1 MQDFTSR
8 IAVHG
13 EPGAGKTTFV
23 KQLCYLWAKD
33 RNKMTNFMGQ
43 YYVVLAITLRHVK
56 QHQKLMDI
64 IKMLM
69 SFISIAEIGAILN
82 KLIQSPTTVCLLLDG
97 YDEMRNSNVKIEA
110 IVRGGEEKNTKVV
123 TTTRPHRI
131 LDFRSWGEGE
141 EHISLKGFS
150 KEQAKLYIKSYFS
163 DRKESSEKMIE
174 QINEQRM
181 WQLTIAP
188 IRLEMMCTVWSNY
201 GTLGKRLSQIY
212 EMFLYCLLRHME
224 ERHVEQPETQ
234 QNKLHD
240 KYRQSHIIPTAAM
253 AYTWISCGK
262 LKITFDYTDLE
273 KIERVEKENIL
284 DLGCIVEVAPTTNLE
299 KLSWRF
305 PHLSIQEYF
314 VAYYISVFSE
324 SSQVVDAML
333 PKGFTVYDLES
344 KQNILKFLCGIHSSV
359 ANNIISQGISNT
371 KGSNANRLFTKLLCS
386 LLSEYN
392 NEKDCQFPL
401 PSEICIGSNF
411 QLDFANEDGKRL
423 ALDLKLDVQGQ
434 QLKRLF
440 IANNSSNVHV
450 TLLVFE
456 VSLLFKMSDKNLDFV
471 KEIFVVVSD
480 EEEINSICGTLS
492 CMNNIQTAYFNITP
506 STLSRNIHHTKFPK
520 VLKALKKLQTLHIR
534 GDEILVLGNI
544 MMKSPP
550 KSLKHLYIH
559 ELGSSI
565 EHINAFHSAL
575 RKAPTSIYLTLAK
588 ISMIDCFTEK
598 KSSPKIVELELG
610 GLTATQN
617 VYKKNLFED
626 INSFTDLQILR
637 TVDVFWT
644 ETALHSVGK
653 CRGVKEL
660 DLLHKNSF
668 ESNIDFDMILNV
680 CENLKVLLINTRN
693 IYKKEMD
700 DEPDNP
706 VETDKENQESNYDH
720 IEKESKSEIHMNLE
734 ELLVAGN
741 IQYKSMSFSHKLQNL
756 QQLYLVLT
764 DETMELL
771 DKIVSLSP
779 LNLKTL
785 LIWTKQN
792 VTKTTKQITEF
803 YPANVTPKLEE
814 LYLYCSKGSASWEE
828 IWELLEMLPE
838 TFRHLVLS
846 GFKLSNFKKHV
857 NLGER
862 MKQMEKL
869 TITYHTL
876 DGEDQ
881 SIIEEL
887 KAAKDSLEIIYN
899 EDACFR
905 KLSQCSVNPDDPVR
919 VATLQRCRKIVN
931 LI

>member
-13 EPGAGKTTFV
+13 QPGAGKTTFV

-33 RNKMTNFMGQ
+33 RNKMANFMGQ
-43 YYVVLAITLRHVK
+43 YFVVLAITLRHAK
-56 QHQKLMDI
+56 QHQSLMDI

-69 SFISIAEIGAILN
+69 SFLSIAEIGAILN
-82 KLIQSPTTVCLLLDG
+82 RLVKSPTTVCLLLDG

-110 IVRGGEEKNTKVV
+110 IVRGREVKDTKVV
-123 TTTRPHRI
+123 TTTRPHRVSDI
-131 LDFRSWGEGE
+131 RSLGEGE

-163 DRKESSEKMIE
+163 DSKESSEKMIE
-174 QINEQRM
+174 QINEQGM

-240 KYRQSHIIPTAAM
+240 KYKESHIIPTAAM

-262 LKITFDYTDLE
+262 LKFTFDTSDMEKLE
-273 KIERVEKENIL
+273 EVKRDNIL
-284 DLGCIVEVAPTTNLE
+284 DLGFIVKVTPTTNLE
-299 KLSWRF
+299 ESSWRF

-314 VAYYISVFSE
+314 VAYYISVSPLT
-324 SSQVVDAML
+324 VIDAML
-333 PKGFTVYDLES
+333 PKRFSVYDLQS
-344 KQNILKFLCGIHSSV
+344 KLNILKFLCGIDARI
-359 ANNIISQGISNT
+359 ANDIFSRGISNT

-386 LLSEYN
+386 NLSEYK

-401 PSEICIGSNF
+401 PNEICIGSNF
-411 QLDFANEDGKRL
+411 QLDFANEEGKRL
-423 ALDLKLDVQGQ
+423 ALDLKLDVQAQ

-440 IANNSSNVHV
+440 IANNSNSIHV

-456 VSLLFKMSDKNLDFV
+456 VPLLFKMSEKNLDFV
-471 KEIFVVVSD
+471 KEIFVVLSD
-480 EEEINSICGTLS
+480 EEELSSISGTLS
-492 CMNNIQTAYFNITP
+492 CMNNIQTAYFDITP
-506 STLSRNIHHTKFPK
+506 STLCRNIQHTKFPE
-520 VLKALKKLQTLHIR
+520 VLKALKKLQTLYIS
-534 GDEILVLGNI
+534 GDEILVLGNL

-550 KSLKHLYIH
+550 KALKHLHIH
-559 ELGSSI
+559 ERGSGI

-575 RKAPTSIYLTLAK
+575 EKAPTSMHLTLAK
-588 ISMIDCFTEK
+588 MSMLDCFTEK
-598 KSSPKIVELELG
+598 KSSPNIVELELG
-610 GLTATQN
+610 SLTATQN
-617 VYKKNLFED
+617 VYKKDLLEN

-637 TVDVFWT
+637 TVDVLWT
-644 ETALHSVGK
+644 ETTLHSVGK
-653 CRGVKEL
+653 CRGIKEL

-668 ESNIDFDMILNV
+668 ENNIDFDMILNV

-693 IYKKEMD
+693 IYKKEID

-706 VETDKENQESNYDH
+706 VETDKKNQESNYDH
-720 IEKESKSEIHMNLE
+720 IEKEIKSEIHMNLE

-741 IQYKSMSFSHKLQNL
+741 IHYKTTSFRHKLQNL

-771 DKIVSLSP
+771 NKIVSLSP

-792 VTKTTKQITEF
+792 VTKTIKQITEF

-846 GFKLSNFKKHV
+846 GFKLSNFKKHG
-857 NLGER
+857 NLRER
-862 MKQMEKL
+862 IMQMEKL
-869 TITYHTL
+869 TLTYHTL

-881 SIIEEL
+881 TIIEEL
-887 KAAKDSLEIIYN
+887 KAAKDSLEICYN

-905 KLSQCSVNPDDPVR
+905 KLSQCSVNPDDPIR
-919 VATLQRCRKIVN
+919 VATLQRYRRIVN